1 MNATNRC
8 YLSLI
13 PFAAHT
19 ISSDKISPDKF
30 CRQYYPEHYVCSI
43 ILYERY
49 SYRNQNIEFSCLKK
63 LSSVNCASRLRLS
76 CKQIAGIRL
85 TLRSAFNFNNITMR
99 IEYRCW

>member
-30 CRQYYPEHYVCSI
+30 CRQYYPEHYVVSYCI
-43 ILYERY
+43 KDIL
-49 SYRNQNIEFSCLKK
+49 IGIKI
-63 LSSVNCASRLRLS
+63 LSSAV
-76 CKQIAGIRL
+76 
-85 TLRSAFNFNNITMR
+85 
-99 IEYRCW
+99 